1 MKRRRLLGT
10 ACAFVVLSFA
20 LLPAAPPTRAAVPDK
35 VAPALRDMMR
45 ANPLALLPIIV
56 EMQHPPPPFVG
67 AVNVNRANE
76 ALDLLRRTGVPVAG
90 LSLIDSAAGFANA
103 AGIDT
108 LSLLP
113 TVAYI
118 HHDATVRPLADATE
132 TTRMASEIP
141 PVPPPPVP
149 APTPTPIPTVAPTPA
164 PIPTVAPTPAPTPTV
179 APTTTPTVAPTP
191 APAPT
196 VAPTTTPTVAPT
208 TTPTAPPSASPT
220 PLPTPT
226 PTAATTPVP
235 TASPTP
241 APAATP
247 ATAPTTTSVAPAAAS
262 PTPTPT
268 PTPAPAVSVY
278 TKVVNADQLWQQG
291 TFGKGVTVAV
301 LDSGVAADPDL
312 VSPTNRILASVNFAD
327 QRVTSDAGGHGT
339 HIAGIVGGNGTRS
352 GGEFVGVAPQA
363 NIVDV
368 RVLGRT
374 GSGRISSVVR
384 GIEWVLAHR
393 SMYNI
398 RVMNLS
404 FGARVNL
411 SYRTD
416 PLAAAVEIAWRR
428 GLVVVAAAG
437 NAGPARDTVVTPG
450 IDPYAI
456 TVGATDDRGTLNLR
470 DDLLAWFS
478 AWGTAD
484 SNPKPDLVA
493 PGRRIISVR
502 VAGSALDML
511 FPDRVVTARNGSTY
525 LRLTGTSMSTAVV
538 SGAVALLLERRPNLT
553 PDQVKALVVGSTQ
566 PYGQDSAVIPPDP
579 RAGGTGLLDVLAAN
593 ASVVAPTPTG
603 ALMPGALMPARTAI
617 DPVRTVPR
625 INTGLRPADA
635 LARSLFR
642 VLYGGPLRWT
652 DPNLGGIAWQTLTWD
667 TLVWDSLA
675 WDNYVWDSVVW
686 DSVVWD
692 SVVWDSV
699 VWDSVAW
706 DSVAWDSVAWDTYT
720 LD

>member
-20 LLPAAPPTRAAVPDK
+20 LLPAAPPTRAAAPDK

-90 LSLIDSAAGFANA
+90 LALIDSAAGFANA
-103 AGIDT
+103 AGIDA
-108 LSLLP
+108 LSLVP

-132 TTRMASEIP
+132 TTRTASEIP
-141 PVPPPPVP
+141 PVPPP
-149 APTPTPIPTVAPTPA
+149 IPAPTPA
-164 PIPTVAPTPAPTPTV
+164 PITTVAPTPTPTV
-179 APTTTPTVAPTP
+179 APTP
-191 APAPT
+191 
-196 VAPTTTPTVAPT
+196 TPTVAPT
-208 TTPTAPPSASPT
+208 TTPTAPPAASPT

-226 PTAATTPVP
+226 PTAATTPVPTAATTPVPTAATTPVP

-268 PTPAPAVSVY
+268 PTPASPVSVY
-278 TKVVNADQLWQQG
+278 TRVVNADQLWQQG

-411 SYRTD
+411 SSRRASIPTRSRS
-416 PLAAAVEIAWRR
+416 ARRMTEGRSTCATICSRGSRR
-428 GLVVVAAAG
+428 G
-437 NAGPARDTVVTPG
+437 ARRTRTPS
-450 IDPYAI
+450 P
-456 TVGATDDRGTLNLR
+456 
-470 DDLLAWFS
+470 
-478 AWGTAD
+478 
-484 SNPKPDLVA
+484 
-493 PGRRIISVR
+493 ISWH
-502 VAGSALDML
+502 
-511 FPDRVVTARNGSTY
+511 
-525 LRLTGTSMSTAVV
+525 
-538 SGAVALLLERRPNLT
+538 
-553 PDQVKALVVGSTQ
+553 
-566 PYGQDSAVIPPDP
+566 
-579 RAGGTGLLDVLAAN
+579 RAGGSSPCAWPEA
-593 ASVVAPTPTG
+593 
-603 ALMPGALMPARTAI
+603 
-617 DPVRTVPR
+617 
-625 INTGLRPADA
+625 
-635 LARSLFR
+635 
-642 VLYGGPLRWT
+642 RWT
-652 DPNLGGIAWQTLTWD
+652 CCSPTAL
-667 TLVWDSLA
+667 
-675 WDNYVWDSVVW
+675 
-686 DSVVWD
+686 
-692 SVVWDSV
+692 
-699 VWDSVAW
+699 
-706 DSVAWDSVAWDTYT
+706 
-720 LD
+720 